1 MEKRKRVKMEA
12 GRHRSK
18 RNKDT
23 TKKKKNKMA
32 RRISRQVRVPKV
44 FVDREEL
51 TEEEIEEIAQG
62 KFKIVHI

>member
-1 MEKRKRVKMEA
+1 MEA